1 MPQTRLATDP
11 YVEQRIA
18 AFDKKNE
25 QACISCRH
33 AIVAGMFEER
43 PTPRIRCAQGKWT
56 TIYHALP
63 QVAKNMMADFRQ
75 GKSCLEWER

>member
-1 MPQTRLATDP
+1 MPRPATDE

-18 AFDKKNE
+18 AFEKKGE

-33 AIVAGMFEER
+33 AIVDGFFEER
-43 PTPRIRCAQGKWT
+43 RVPRIRCGKGKWQPVF
-56 TIYHALP
+56 HALP

-75 GKSCLEWER
+75 GKNCEEWER